1 MMNRDGL
8 VDYLTNQFQ
17 KPMDYKEKYIELYNR
32 YHIPE
37 GMSSDALTLR
47 KDLGEYSNYILFCLL
62 SVINPKKL
70 KDYFVDVEIDTF
82 SVTKYEEEGK
92 IELPILIKNMVAV
105 SSDQFIGS
113 VTMQWLMKLG
123 DAQFVNY
130 NAATQRTLKREIK
143 GNAEYYRPYV
153 NRKSVRDIADS
164 MRRGSYIPNVMTFN
178 MPEDTDYEYMNGIL
192 RVNHISKFDITDG
205 YHRYLAMRSI
215 YNEDHSFDYP
225 MEIRIT
231 SFPINKAQHFIWQE
245 DQGTK
250 MKKIDSSSLNQ
261 YDPANI
267 IIQKLNANP
276 MFNLHGEI
284 LRIGGIIKSGDL
296 SNMITYF
303 FFRHYNKNE
312 IKVRTLNVSNILFRK
327 FNILTENDHEF
338 LTEPYSWRKL
348 VIVMYVMSNT
358 SIADQEMIS
367 AIHYLIDQIKTIP
380 TRLLD
385 GKHIRLELIAAF
397 DHMILEWRKKK

>member
-178 MPEDTDYEYMNGIL
+178 DLVRCCNINISYFISRCLNALFCRFCIDCCVNVRFFDKHKVYFPVIKIEIQFTSIFSITRHPRDRIEYNSVARMNCIQQTM
-192 RVNHISKFDITDG
+192 KD
-205 YHRYLAMRSI
+205 RSI
-215 YNEDHSFDYP
+215 
-225 MEIRIT
+225 
-231 SFPINKAQHFIWQE
+231 
-245 DQGTK
+245 
-250 MKKIDSSSLNQ
+250 
-261 YDPANI
+261 
-267 IIQKLNANP
+267 
-276 MFNLHGEI
+276 NLRPCKFFLKNDGIGE
-284 LRIGGIIKSGDL
+284 
-296 SNMITYF
+296 M
-303 FFRHYNKNE
+303 
-312 IKVRTLNVSNILFRK
+312 
-327 FNILTENDHEF
+327 
-338 LTEPYSWRKL
+338 
-348 VIVMYVMSNT
+348 
-358 SIADQEMIS
+358 
-367 AIHYLIDQIKTIP
+367 
-380 TRLLD
+380 
-385 GKHIRLELIAAF
+385 
-397 DHMILEWRKKK
+397 